1 MATWDDSAGPWSK
14 ILKDGSKVE
23 WDGPVVAEIPNGAEF
38 SGYSDWVVEL
48 HVERRDTLTSVPKEG
63 RWVIACRIMRFK
75 DQSEPPFDQA
85 FRIALGYQHRNN
97 HNPYRVRNTETGEI
111 VPMMIAVEA

>member
-14 ILKDGSKVE
+14 IGQDGSKVL
-23 WDGPVVAEIPNGAEF
+23 WDAPSVAEIPNGAEF
-38 SGYSDWVVEL
+38 AGYSDWVVEIHIESRESL
-48 HVERRDTLTSVPKEG
+48 YQKEG
-63 RWVIACRIMRFK
+63 AGHWTIACRIMRFK

-97 HNPYRVRNTETGEI
+97 KNPYRVRNTQTGEI